1 MNMLTIGAR
10 KKLKLAFWQILRCT
24 RPWSKIYFKAC
35 LWKSLPVRGPHA
47 SNYFFLS
54 TLEDFQREM
63 LSISHWRAPS
73 AALVRNDNGS
83 RFDCWWALRL
93 LCISVIKS
101 LSFHNIAGVDYFDLR
116 LINGPSLSKDK
127 PFMSVKREDVMDH
140 EHVVI
145 VVRGRQ
151 NYYHAFVAVKRTS
164 AA

>member
-116 LINGPSLSKDK
+116 LINRLQL
-127 PFMSVKREDVMDH
+127 VKGQT
-140 EHVVI
+140 I
-145 VVRGRQ
+145 YVRKEGGC
-151 NYYHAFVAVKRTS
+151 NGSRTCGDRS
-164 AA
+164 SRSPELLPRLCCS